1 MNRSNLIDLS
11 LFNND
16 GAIFMGA
23 QRDIDQSRV
32 SLLGVPY
39 DGTCCFRPG
48 ARFGPSAIREDS
60 YGIETYCPQLDL
72 DLEDINFTDIGSLD
86 VPLGDAELTLDYISD
101 ATNILLKNNLKPL
114 IIGGEHSITI
124 GIIKSIITNYPDLIM
139 LQLDAHADLRD
150 EWLGSKFSHACTM
163 KRCLEILPSKKIFQ
177 IGIRSGTKS
186 EFLEMNNSKR
196 LIQHT
201 LGENAKSL
209 EEALKS
215 FKGRPIYLTFDLDW
229 FDPSV
234 MPGTGTP
241 EPGGYFWGDFAA
253 IINVIKSHNLI
264 GADVVELSPKL
275 DNTGISSIL
284 AAKVIRSLIMLLD
297 KSS

>member
-1 MNRSNLIDLS
+1 MNKSNLKDLS

-23 QRDIDQSRV
+23 QREIDQCRV

-48 ARFGPSAIREDS
+48 ARFGPSAVREDS

-86 VPLGDAELTLDYISD
+86 VPLGDAKLTLDYIRD
-101 ATNILLKNNLKPL
+101 ATDILLKNNLKPL
-114 IIGGEHSITI
+114 IIGGEHSITS
-124 GIIKSIITNYPDLIM
+124 GVIKSLITNYPDLIM

-186 EFLEMNNSKR
+186 EFIEMNNSKR

-201 LGENAKSL
+201 LGKNAKSL

-229 FDPSV
+229 FDPSI

-253 IINVIKSHNLI
+253 IIDVIKSHNLI

>member
-1 MNRSNLIDLS
+1 MIRSNLKYLS
-11 LFNND
+11 QFNND
-16 GAIFMGA
+16 GAIFMGSN
-23 QRDIDQSRV
+23 RNIDNCNV

-39 DGTCCFRPG
+39 DGTSCFRPG
-48 ARFGPSAIREDS
+48 SRFGPSAVREDS
-60 YGIETYCPQLDL
+60 YGIETYCPQLDI
-72 DLEDINFTDIGSLD
+72 DLEDINFADLGSLD
-86 VPLGDAELTLDYISD
+86 VPIGDAELTLDYISD

-114 IIGGEHSITI
+114 IIGGEHSITS
-124 GIIKSIITNYPDLIM
+124 GVIKSIITNYPDLIM

-150 EWLGSKFSHACTM
+150 EWLGSKLSHACTM

>member
-1 MNRSNLIDLS
+1 MTKSNLKDLS

-23 QRDIDQSRV
+23 QREIDQCRV

-48 ARFGPSAIREDS
+48 ARFGPSAVREDS
-60 YGIETYCPQLDL
+60 YGIETYCPQLNL

-86 VPLGDAELTLDYISD
+86 VPLGDAKLTLDYIRD
-101 ATNILLKNNLKPL
+101 ATDILLKKNLKPL
-114 IIGGEHSITI
+114 IIGGEHSITS
-124 GIIKSIITNYPDLIM
+124 GVIKSLITNYPDLIM

-201 LGENAKSL
+201 LGKNAKSL

-229 FDPSV
+229 FDPSI

-253 IINVIKSHNLI
+253 IIDVIKSHNLI

>member
-1 MNRSNLIDLS
+1 MTKSNLKDLS

-23 QRDIDQSRV
+23 QREIDQCRV

-60 YGIETYCPQLDL
+60 YGIETYCPQLNL

-86 VPLGDAELTLDYISD
+86 VPLGDAKLTLDYIRD
-101 ATNILLKNNLKPL
+101 ATDILLKKNLKPL
-114 IIGGEHSITI
+114 IIGGEHSITS
-124 GIIKSIITNYPDLIM
+124 GVIKSLITNYPDLIM

-201 LGENAKSL
+201 LGKNAKSL

-229 FDPSV
+229 FDPSI

-253 IINVIKSHNLI
+253 IIDVIKSHNLI